1 MIGLVVVS
9 HSLKLAETALELA
22 LAMVPNGAPRVVLA
36 AGAGTDADGI
46 PIIGTDAMKVAT
58 AIDEL
63 ADTDGVL
70 VLMDL
75 GSAVLSAELA
85 LELRMS
91 DVEVTL
97 SAAPFVEGLL
107 AAVVRAAGGA
117 SLAEVAAEARGA
129 LAPKSGQL
137 GEAEAAP
144 AAAPEA
150 PSAAESDRITRRLT
164 LRNPLGLHARPAA
177 LLATEAGRA
186 ENARLALL
194 RTGATVAA
202 ASPTALIGL
211 GSRGGDE
218 IEISAAGPDA
228 AAVLDRIQTL
238 VDDGFG
244 ELNAP
249 APAAAPAPARAAGP
263 LGVSAGRAVGHVVHV
278 AAPISEPAPGEAL
291 AESARAAE
299 ATRLREAATAIASQ
313 LTVRSEAA
321 SGEAEQILQATALM
335 ATDPGL
341 IDPAVAAIES
351 AGTPAA
357 NALWASAG
365 DLADMLAGLGGRTAE
380 RVADVRDV
388 RDRIVAALLDLP
400 VPGIPERDEPFILV
414 ARDLAPADT
423 ATLDPATCLALV
435 TEEGGPTSHTAII
448 ARSLGIPAVVAARG
462 ALDLPE
468 GMLVLVDGETG
479 EVSPNPDAEEVARVR
494 ETAAVPEFSG
504 VGATAD
510 AHPVALLANV
520 GGGADA
526 RAAAEGR
533 AEGIGLFRSE
543 FLFLDRAEAP
553 SVEEQRTAYREVF
566 AAFPG
571 RKVVVRTLDA
581 GADKPLPFVT
591 AAGEENPALGVRGL
605 RTSWRRPE
613 ILADQLRAIAEAAAE
628 ESAEV
633 QVMAPMVATVEE
645 AAAFVALC
653 RDHGIERAG
662 IMIETPAAALSAP
675 ELAEAVDFVSLGT
688 NDLTQYTMAADRQLG
703 ELAELNDPWQPAVLR
718 LIRTVGSAGEATGTP
733 VGVCGEAAADPALAA
748 VLVGLGVTSL
758 SMSVRAI
765 PRVAQKLGGL
775 TRDDCRRLADAAAGA
790 SSPAAAREEARAVL
804 G

>member
-1 MIGLVVVS
+1 MGGPFRAHKTGRADVVEGR
-9 HSLKLAETALELA
+9 LAPPGA
-22 LAMVPNGAPRVVLA
+22 PAPRVVLA

-249 APAAAPAPARAAGP
+249 APAAAP
-263 LGVSAGRAVGHVVHV
+263 VK
-278 AAPISEPAPGEAL
+278 
-291 AESARAAE
+291 
-299 ATRLREAATAIASQ
+299 
-313 LTVRSEAA
+313 
-321 SGEAEQILQATALM
+321 
-335 ATDPGL
+335 
-341 IDPAVAAIES
+341 
-351 AGTPAA
+351 PAA
-357 NALWASAG
+357 FINS
-365 DLADMLAGLGGRTAE
+365 R
-380 RVADVRDV
+380 RDV
-388 RDRIVAALLDLP
+388 
-400 VPGIPERDEPFILV
+400 
-414 ARDLAPADT
+414 
-423 ATLDPATCLALV
+423 
-435 TEEGGPTSHTAII
+435 
-448 ARSLGIPAVVAARG
+448 
-462 ALDLPE
+462 
-468 GMLVLVDGETG
+468 
-479 EVSPNPDAEEVARVR
+479 
-494 ETAAVPEFSG
+494 
-504 VGATAD
+504 
-510 AHPVALLANV
+510 
-520 GGGADA
+520 
-526 RAAAEGR
+526 
-533 AEGIGLFRSE
+533 
-543 FLFLDRAEAP
+543 
-553 SVEEQRTAYREVF
+553 
-566 AAFPG
+566 
-571 RKVVVRTLDA
+571 
-581 GADKPLPFVT
+581 
-591 AAGEENPALGVRGL
+591 
-605 RTSWRRPE
+605 
-613 ILADQLRAIAEAAAE
+613 
-628 ESAEV
+628 
-633 QVMAPMVATVEE
+633 
-645 AAAFVALC
+645 
-653 RDHGIERAG
+653 
-662 IMIETPAAALSAP
+662 
-675 ELAEAVDFVSLGT
+675 FVSLF
-688 NDLTQYTMAADRQLG
+688 A
-703 ELAELNDPWQPAVLR
+703 
-718 LIRTVGSAGEATGTP
+718 IF
-733 VGVCGEAAADPALAA
+733 
-748 VLVGLGVTSL
+748 SL
-758 SMSVRAI
+758 SH
-765 PRVAQKLGGL
+765 
-775 TRDDCRRLADAAAGA
+775 T
-790 SSPAAAREEARAVL
+790 
-804 G
+804 

>member
-1 MIGLVVVS
+1 M
-9 HSLKLAETALELA
+9 
-22 LAMVPNGAPRVVLA
+22 
-36 AGAGTDADGI
+36 
-46 PIIGTDAMKVAT
+46 
-58 AIDEL
+58 
-63 ADTDGVL
+63 
-70 VLMDL
+70 
-75 GSAVLSAELA
+75 
-85 LELRMS
+85 
-91 DVEVTL
+91 
-97 SAAPFVEGLL
+97 
-107 AAVVRAAGGA
+107 
-117 SLAEVAAEARGA
+117 
-129 LAPKSGQL
+129 
-137 GEAEAAP
+137 
-144 AAAPEA
+144 
-150 PSAAESDRITRRLT
+150 T

-228 AAVLDRIQTL
+228 DAVLDHIQAL

-249 APAAAPAPARAAGP
+249 TLAAAPAPVRASGP
-263 LGVSAGRAVGHVVHV
+263 LGVSAGRAVGPVVHV
-278 AAPISEPAPGEAL
+278 AAPIAEPAPAEAL
-291 AESARAAE
+291 AEPARAAE
-299 ATRLREAATAIASQ
+299 IDRLRAAATAVAEQ
-313 LTVRSEAA
+313 LTARATTA
-321 SGEAEQILQATALM
+321 LGEAQQILQATALM

-341 IDPAVAAIES
+341 IDPAVAAIETS
-351 AGTPAA
+351 GIPAA

-388 RDRIVAALLDLP
+388 RDRLVATLLDLP
-400 VPGIPERDEPFILV
+400 VPGIPDRSEPFVLV

-448 ARSLGIPAVVAARG
+448 ARSLGIPAVVAVRD
-462 ALDLPE
+462 ALALPE

-479 EVSPNPDAEEVARVR
+479 EVSPNPDADEVARVR
-494 ETAAVPEFSG
+494 DAAAVPDFSG
-504 VGATAD
+504 SGATAD

-526 RAAAEGR
+526 RAAAEAR

-553 SVEEQRTAYREVF
+553 SVEEQRSAYREVF
-566 AAFPG
+566 AAFPR

-613 ILADQLRAIAEAAAE
+613 ILATQLRAIAEAAAE
-628 ESAEV
+628 ERAEV

-645 AAAFVALC
+645 ASAFVALC
-653 RDHGIERAG
+653 REHGIERAG
-662 IMIETPAAALSAP
+662 VMIETPAAALSAP
-675 ELAEAVDFVSLGT
+675 ELVEVVDFVSLGT

-718 LIRTVGSAGEATGTP
+718 LIRSVGAAGEVSGTP

-758 SMSVRAI
+758 SMSARAI
-765 PRVAQKLGGL
+765 PRVAQKLGAL
-775 TRDDCRRLADAAAGA
+775 SRADCRAMAEAAAA
-790 SSPAAAREEARAVL
+790 AHSPATARDAARAVL